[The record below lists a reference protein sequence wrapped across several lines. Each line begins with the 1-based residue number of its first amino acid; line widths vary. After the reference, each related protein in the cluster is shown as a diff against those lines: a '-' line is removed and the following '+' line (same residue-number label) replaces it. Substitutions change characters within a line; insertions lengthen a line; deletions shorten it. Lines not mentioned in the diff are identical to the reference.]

1 MRVVIKIVL
10 SFVAFV
16 IAIPIFAVTK
26 EVPILKLVL
35 LAGLVAG
42 ITAIWKYNPDK
53 KDENKSGETDKHQLD
68 KRQ

>member
-1 MRVVIKIVL
+1 MKIIIKIIL
-10 SFVAFV
+10 SF
-16 IAIPIFAVTK
+16 IALIIATPIFAIVK
-26 EVPILKLVL
+26 EVPALKLVL

-53 KDENKSGETDKHQLD
+53 KNENKSNEIDKHQLD